1 MNSKEKMTDEEI
13 AAKIYHILY
22 PQSNFYSVKNDYR
35 QWVELVKELK
45 KQGIIKND
53 QTIRHLRDA
62 KDDQ

>member
-45 KQGIIKND
+45 NQGIIKND
-53 QTIRHLRDA
+53 
-62 KDDQ
+62 